1 MTDAIAFVF
10 ARGGSKGIADKN
22 LQQVGGLSLVAR
34 AIKCAQESQ
43 LFDHVVVSTDSTA
56 IAKEATRFGAEV
68 PALRPAELASDSSPE
83 IDSWRHAIGWFSD
96 RSGRPVFSRFV
107 SVPPTTP
114 LKTADDLQRA
124 LNALDADCDIVVS
137 AIETSAHPS
146 YALVKKDENGF
157 ARLFLPTT
165 APIHRRQDA
174 STAYALCST
183 VYASTPEHLQSARGV
198 LDGRVRILEVDR
210 RAAVDID
217 DEFDLEVA
225 RLLAG

>member
-114 LKTADDLQRA
+114 LKTSDDLRRA

-146 YALVKKDENGF
+146 YALVERMTMD
-157 ARLFLPTT
+157 
-165 APIHRRQDA
+165 
-174 STAYALCST
+174 
-183 VYASTPEHLQSARGV
+183 
-198 LDGRVRILEVDR
+198 
-210 RAAVDID
+210 
-217 DEFDLEVA
+217 
-225 RLLAG
+225 LLASFFPPQPPFTDGKTQVRPTPFVQLFMPQHQSTCSQHGAYLMVEFGFSKSTGGQRLTSTTNSIWR